1 VQKQM
6 PVGERTVSMETAIS
20 KVQKYSV
27 LALAAMLTVVMI
39 LSTVYLGTLI
49 GEKISKPPR
58 WLIPV

>member
-1 VQKQM
+1 
-6 PVGERTVSMETAIS
+6 METAIS